1 MLKTL
6 DKTNSFNRLKIAY
19 IYSSNEFRQHMLE
32 YVCKPKSDGNFSEI
46 LSSSEWKA
54 FAIENELVAN
64 DITMAVFANKKW
76 FD

>member
-1 MLKTL
+1 
-6 DKTNSFNRLKIAY
+6 
-19 IYSSNEFRQHMLE
+19 MLE